1 MEEIVQIIVSYI
13 SIWMPAITAVLG
25 IVGSVIVAI
34 NRIKASAVET
44 KAAIAELKKDE
55 TIKALRADVEASL
68 KENKAIREQY
78 DILIDELKHIKDY
91 RENRK

>member
-1 MEEIVQIIVSYI
+1 MEETVQIIVSHV

-34 NRIKASAVET
+34 NKIKASATET
-44 KAAIAELKKDE
+44 KAAIAEFKKDE

-78 DILIDELKHIKDY
+78 DILIDELKRIKDY